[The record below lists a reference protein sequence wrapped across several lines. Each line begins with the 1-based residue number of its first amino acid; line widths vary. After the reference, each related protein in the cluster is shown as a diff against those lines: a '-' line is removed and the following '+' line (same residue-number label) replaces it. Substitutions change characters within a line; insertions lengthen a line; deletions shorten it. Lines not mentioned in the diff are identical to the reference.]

1 MEAPDAA
8 EADMLTK
15 NPVPGALVI
24 ENASA
29 DHDALTPGIVRVRV
43 RPWSRRSSS
52 CSCGWRGRRRVMR
65 SRSVLDALLHAAS
78 RGCHPAVPLVDVD
91 IGRRP

>member
-1 MEAPDAA
+1 MEDPDAA

-15 NPVPGALVI
+15 NPVPRALVV
-24 ENASA
+24 ENASNGA
-29 DHDALTPGIVRVRV
+29 FTPGIVRVRV
-43 RPWSRRSSS
+43 RPWSRHISS